1 MYDHTISG
9 GGVPPTWMT
18 IKNKSHNYS
27 CIFHLVGSNQA
38 KSYLTH
44 LACEDDRLA
53 GVDVDDIL
61 GVVDEVGRRVHV
73 EVVPRPLGSGRGTP
87 EEKIESFPEMLL

>member
-1 MYDHTISG
+1 MYDQTISG

-53 GVDVDDIL
+53 GVDVDDVL

-73 EVVPRPLGSGRGTP
+73 EVVPRPLGSGRRTP
-87 EEKIESFPEMLL
+87 EEKIESSPEMLL